1 MNTYMTVSF
10 SSLHPNPTS
19 QTSTHP
25 PSSPTTV
32 PTQGVLNSVAAGV
45 LVYVALVEMAAEE
58 FQSASIT
65 TEFALKAKMYMALS
79 LGTFTMA
86 IIAIWA

>member
-1 MNTYMTVSF
+1 M
-10 SSLHPNPTS
+10 
-19 QTSTHP
+19 
-25 PSSPTTV
+25 
-32 PTQGVLNSVAAGV
+32 